1 MIRIATILLTTVLL
15 TACGDENKSDSKVQD
30 EIIAWT
36 VKSIEWTDQS
46 DGSRKIT
53 FESPYFYG
61 DKITFAGLN
70 GSGTGYVD
78 GIVLAQDGSVYYT
91 VQDADAP
98 ETIYGGVYP
107 DEMKLIKRGTT
118 KAEQAGTG
126 QPATRSLSDSE
137 GSYKPQPEAEGRS
150 R

>member
-1 MIRIATILLTTVLL
+1 MMRIAPTLLATVLL
-15 TACGDENKSDSKVQD
+15 TACGDKNKSDSKVQE
-30 EIIAWT
+30 EIITWT
-36 VKSIEWTDQS
+36 AKSIDWTDQA

-107 DEMKLIKRGTT
+107 DEMKLVERGTT

-126 QPATRSLSDSE
+126 QPATRSQSKSE
-137 GSYKPQPEAEGRS
+137 GGDKPQPEAEGRS